1 MELTNFQNCLIQ
13 KCINNAIKQDKKNFV
28 QQFSNNAIE
37 ELNKVIEKLEWDNLT
52 EEEKEKRFND
62 FHQKRIL
69 EEIEIDKKYLEWV
82 KNNPVEE

>member
-1 MELTNFQNCLIQ
+1 MDLTEFQNCLVQ
-13 KCINNAIKQDKKNFV
+13 KCIKNAIKQDKK
-28 QQFSNNAIE
+28 QFSNNAIT

-69 EEIEIDKKYLEWV
+69 EEIERDKKYLEWA
-82 KNNPVEE
+82 KNNPVEV

>member
-1 MELTNFQNCLIQ
+1 MELTNFQNWLIQ
-13 KCINNAIKQDKKNFV
+13 KCINNAIKQDKKQFIK
-28 QQFSNNAIE
+28 QFSNNAIT

-69 EEIEIDKKYLEWV
+69 EEIEREKDYMEWV
-82 KNNPVEE
+82 KNNSVEA